1 MFVAHALISL
11 TLIAVLAFFVLFA
24 AQKADGLIRMLGR
37 ILGVWLLILAVLAAA
52 AAVTAPMM
60 GGRPFGMA
68 MPRHMRAMH
77 CDGWRESSDR
87 PAPSSPAS
95 PSEPPSS
102 K

>member
-1 MFVAHALISL
+1 MFVVHALMSL

-24 AQKADGLIRMLGR
+24 AQKADGLIRTLGR
-37 ILGVWLLILAVLAAA
+37 VLGVWLLILAVLAAA

-77 CDGWRESSDR
+77 CDGWSERSDQAT
-87 PAPSSPAS
+87 PSPPTSPSGQPSSQ
-95 PSEPPSS
+95 
-102 K
+102 